1 MKSRII
7 DAAEGSRGRSRQW
20 HLNTMFLHFQV
31 VVIYRYAPTLQC
43 RSPAMSRLA
52 GEGRWLAVFF
62 DLKSLE
68 LHLLNREKGW
78 DKTKKNKYSWT
89 FTKSFFVVF
98 WLCFFLLQKK
108 INKIKKKNI
117 FHNIPD
123 PKILRFF

>member
-1 MKSRII
+1 
-7 DAAEGSRGRSRQW
+7 
-20 HLNTMFLHFQV
+20 
-31 VVIYRYAPTLQC
+31 
-43 RSPAMSRLA
+43 LA
-52 GEGRWLAVFF
+52 GSFF

-78 DKTKKNKYSWT
+78 DKTKKKILLDLHKE
-89 FTKSFFVVF
+89 FLCCFLVVF
-98 WLCFFLLQKK
+98 LFVAKK